1 MEGLA
6 HRRLVLD
13 TVQSATEWGTLVA
26 VDVDNVG
33 PHPAGGDYQVAAHA
47 RRILPAGPAEDTTHG
62 HRVEV
67 ALAQRSSD
75 VGTPCAQAQ
84 RLAPVTTPG

>member
-13 TVQSATEWGTLVA
+13 TVQSATASGTVA
-26 VDVDNVG
+26 VDADNVG
-33 PHPAGGDYQVAAHA
+33 PRPAVGDYQVAAHA
-47 RRILPAGPAEDTTHG
+47 HRILPAGPAEDTTHG

-67 ALAQRSSD
+67 PLARRSSN
-75 VGTPCAQAQ
+75 VGMQCAQAQ
-84 RLAPVTTPG
+84 KLAPVTTPG